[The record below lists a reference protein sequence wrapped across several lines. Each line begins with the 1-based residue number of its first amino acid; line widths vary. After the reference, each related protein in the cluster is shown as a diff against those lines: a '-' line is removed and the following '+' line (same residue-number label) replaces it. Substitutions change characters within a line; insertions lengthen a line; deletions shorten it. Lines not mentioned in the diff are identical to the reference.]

1 MSGGRGCLEVGRRL
15 SLDNCYFHNR
25 ISAVGSC
32 EMLSQGFQSSHDTRG
47 RFIEDLI
54 PKSDGFRVGY

>member
-15 SLDNCYFHNR
+15 SLDNYHFHNR

-32 EMLSQGFQSSHDTRG
+32 EMLSQGSSPHETRG
-47 RFIEDLI
+47 GFIEDLI

>member
-32 EMLSQGFQSSHDTRG
+32 EMLSQVSGLKMRAEVLLK
-47 RFIEDLI
+47 I
-54 PKSDGFRVGY
+54 